1 MSLDPRKNRE
11 KRERKKAE
19 ENKVQPLNPPFPYR
33 VIAFNPWA
41 YGVQRDPA
49 PRIDTTSKNT

>member
-1 MSLDPRKNRE
+1 MSLNPRENRE

-33 VIAFNPWA
+33 VVAFNPWA
-41 YGVQRDPA
+41 YGVQRDP
-49 PRIDTTSKNT
+49 PPH